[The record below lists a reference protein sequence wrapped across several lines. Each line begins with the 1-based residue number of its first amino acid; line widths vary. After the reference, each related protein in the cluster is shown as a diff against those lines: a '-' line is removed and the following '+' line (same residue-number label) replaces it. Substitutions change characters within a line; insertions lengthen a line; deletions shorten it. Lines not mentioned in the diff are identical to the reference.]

1 MLGLDDY
8 YGGGHDHL
16 EGDQQD
22 RFIKN
27 VNKQVNID
35 INFKVQWYHLNIFGV
50 NEDTIKWCFFGLV
63 LSRLWLIFNVIIFA
77 FPL

>member
-1 MLGLDDY
+1 MTTMEVGTTIWKVINK
-8 YGGGHDHL
+8 
-16 EGDQQD
+16 D

-63 LSRLWLIFNVIIFA
+63 LSWLWLIFNVVIFA
-77 FPL
+77 FPF

>member
-22 RFIKN
+22 MFIKN

-35 INFKVQWYHLNIFGV
+35 INFKVQ
-50 NEDTIKWCFFGLV
+50 
-63 LSRLWLIFNVIIFA
+63 
-77 FPL
+77 